1 MASVTIT
8 NLGGSIRL
16 QDVRFYPDI
25 TDVEILKDG
34 LVLTQFGDI
43 CRIRFTN
50 GIPFDAT
57 FDEYEIIG
65 FDGSVIPTTTQECY
79 DAIWAVLADYGNT
92 SSGDCCACEESSY
105 RLLEDGSLRLLEEG
119 CVRLLEDDGGGDS
132 ESLSY
137 SAGVMY
143 GMEVTVNGVDN
154 SKFDVSAGR
163 YVIVDYWTDPTNPP
177 VVYDVTYAG
186 STSNTIT
193 NIATQDVTF
202 IFFDTA
208 GAIVQSAVPSDS
220 ITRRELFYSSQIGH
234 TNGVSIGAIINRP
247 DTFRL
252 PIQQLRDL
260 EEALGS
266 TINNGVYVYAN
277 GANLLLNNTSGKLYL
292 NGVNFHNDQ
301 RSPSFLPI
309 AAGTNISWRY
319 RTQTGNG
326 STVSTIDPT
335 SYDNAGTITTIA
347 GNNATN
353 QQVYLTG
360 GGNYVIQYGQT
371 IYSTLADAKEAA
383 SELFTVFPNLLTNAI
398 RIGVISILK
407 NCTDLTDSNRA
418 HFTPA
423 DRFGNVGASVGG
435 GGVFAGIT
443 SLNAQTGVSQT
454 FANGSA
460 GTAPAFN
467 SASDVHTLDIPLA
480 SGIGVT
486 AGLISKTSFDAFTAK
501 LSPNAPITPNTK
513 TKIQYDA
520 NGLIVAGSDAAISDI
535 TGLTTAL
542 GTKLNT
548 SDLTRVLL
556 MTQTAAASASIDFEN
571 LFTGAYSRFELE
583 YDNVIPSLPS
593 TLNFCIGIGSG
604 PVVYQNGAS
613 DYSWFMRRYINNG
626 SGTVATNLYAADNAD
641 TNVILY
647 LFSSTTIESFSG
659 KITFLNPFDASIKA
673 KFLHETFC
681 IYNIG
686 VGNYLTTGN
695 AFYKSTG
702 SLITGMRIKLDSG
715 TLTSGTFRLY
725 GIK

>member
-16 QDVRFYPDI
+16 QDVRFYPDV

-65 FDGSVIPTTTQECY
+65 FDGSIIPTTTQECY
-79 DAIWAVLADYGNT
+79 DAIWAVLADYGNA

-119 CVRLLEDDGGGDS
+119 CVRLLEDY
-132 ESLSY
+132 E
-137 SAGVMY
+137 
-143 GMEVTVNGVDN
+143 
-154 SKFDVSAGR
+154 
-163 YVIVDYWTDPTNPP
+163 PP
-177 VVYDVTYAG
+177 A
-186 STSNTIT
+186 
-193 NIATQDVTF
+193 
-202 IFFDTA
+202 
-208 GAIVQSAVPSDS
+208 
-220 ITRRELFYSSQIGH
+220 
-234 TNGVSIGAIINRP
+234 VSIDWG
-247 DTFRL
+247 
-252 PIQQLRDL
+252 
-260 EEALGS
+260 
-266 TINNGVYVYAN
+266 
-277 GANLLLNNTSGKLYL
+277 
-292 NGVNFHNDQ
+292 
-301 RSPSFLPI
+301 
-309 AAGTNISWRY
+309 
-319 RTQTGNG
+319 
-326 STVSTIDPT
+326 
-335 SYDNAGTITTIA
+335 
-347 GNNATN
+347 
-353 QQVYLTG
+353 
-360 GGNYVIQYGQT
+360 
-371 IYSTLADAKEAA
+371 
-383 SELFTVFPNLLTNAI
+383 
-398 RIGVISILK
+398 
-407 NCTDLTDSNRA
+407 
-418 HFTPA
+418 
-423 DRFGNVGASVGG
+423 
-435 GGVFAGIT
+435 
-443 SLNAQTGVSQT
+443 
-454 FANGSA
+454 
-460 GTAPAFN
+460 
-467 SASDVHTLDIPLA
+467 
-480 SGIGVT
+480 
-486 AGLISKTSFDAFTAK
+486 
-501 LSPNAPITPNTK
+501 
-513 TKIQYDA
+513 
-520 NGLIVAGSDAAISDI
+520 DI
-535 TGLTTAL
+535 TGTLSDQTDLQDAL
-542 GTKLNT
+542 DDKLDT

-593 TLNFCIGIGSG
+593 TLNFCIGIGTS

-673 KFLHETFC
+673 KFLYETFC
-681 IYNIG
+681 IYNTG

-702 SLITGMRIKLDSG
+702 NLVTGMRIKLDTG

>member
-1 MASVTIT
+1 MASVKIT

-16 QDVRFYPDI
+16 QDVRFYPDV

-65 FDGSVIPTTTQECY
+65 FDGSIIPTTTQECY

-119 CVRLLEDDGGGDS
+119 CVRLLEDYEPPAVSIDWGDITGT
-132 ESLSY
+132 LSDQTDLQD
-137 SAGVMY
+137 ALDAK
-143 GMEVTVNGVDN
+143 VN
-154 SKFDVSAGR
+154 
-163 YVIVDYWTDPTNPP
+163 
-177 VVYDVTYAG
+177 
-186 STSNTIT
+186 SNT
-193 NIATQDVTF
+193 
-202 IFFDTA
+202 
-208 GAIVQSAVPSDS
+208 
-220 ITRRELFYSSQIGH
+220 
-234 TNGVSIGAIINRP
+234 
-247 DTFRL
+247 
-252 PIQQLRDL
+252 
-260 EEALGS
+260 
-266 TINNGVYVYAN
+266 
-277 GANLLLNNTSGKLYL
+277 
-292 NGVNFHNDQ
+292 
-301 RSPSFLPI
+301 
-309 AAGTNISWRY
+309 
-319 RTQTGNG
+319 
-326 STVSTIDPT
+326 
-335 SYDNAGTITTIA
+335 
-347 GNNATN
+347 
-353 QQVYLTG
+353 
-360 GGNYVIQYGQT
+360 
-371 IYSTLADAKEAA
+371 
-383 SELFTVFPNLLTNAI
+383 
-398 RIGVISILK
+398 
-407 NCTDLTDSNRA
+407 
-418 HFTPA
+418 
-423 DRFGNVGASVGG
+423 
-435 GGVFAGIT
+435 
-443 SLNAQTGVSQT
+443 
-454 FANGSA
+454 
-460 GTAPAFN
+460 
-467 SASDVHTLDIPLA
+467 
-480 SGIGVT
+480 
-486 AGLISKTSFDAFTAK
+486 
-501 LSPNAPITPNTK
+501 PITGATK
-513 TKIQYDA
+513 TKITYDA
-520 NGLIVAGSDAAISDI
+520 KGLVTNGADAGISDI

-542 GTKLNT
+542 GTKLDT
-548 SDLTRVLL
+548 TDLTRVLL